1 MNAPSLNTESRE
13 QSPLRRLFPTQR
25 NEWQLLLSIA
35 AGYPK
40 ERVGDGSWQAFRL
53 MQRHTSEFRKLQKAE
68 YREKINDEQINA
80 LKPGILYDIDVEVA
94 ISVEEWRNQLFIC
107 SPSLVPET
115 YKVMSFTDL
124 SFSVQSLEEDLRNQ
138 AFIRLSRGEEDQPEA
153 QIAEGGAE

>member
-1 MNAPSLNTESRE
+1 MNAPSLNAESRE
-13 QSPLRRLFPTQR
+13 QSPLRRLYPTQR

-53 MQRHTSEFRKLQKAE
+53 MQRHTIEFRKLRLAE
-68 YREKINDEQINA
+68 YREKIDDKKIMA
-80 LKPGILYDIDVEVA
+80 LKPGVLYDIDVEVA
-94 ISVEEWRNQLFIC
+94 INIEEWSNQLFIC

-124 SFSVQSLEEDLRNQ
+124 SFNVQTMEEDLRNQ
-138 AFIRLSRGEEDQPEA
+138 AFIRLSRGEEAQPEV
-153 QIAEGGAE
+153 QTAEGSAE

>member
-1 MNAPSLNTESRE
+1 MDAQSLNAESRE
-13 QSPLRRLFPTQR
+13 QSPLRRLLPTQR

-53 MQRHTSEFRKLQKAE
+53 MQRHTSEFRKLQRAE
-68 YREKINDEQINA
+68 YREKLSDEQINA
-80 LKPGILYDIDVEVA
+80 LKPNILYDIDVEVA
-94 ISVEEWRNQLFIC
+94 TIIEEWRNQLFIC

-124 SFSVQSLEEDLRNQ
+124 SFSLPNLEEDYRNQ
-138 AFIRLSRGEEDQPEA
+138 AFIRLSRGEEDQPET
-153 QIAEGGAE
+153 QTAEGSAE